1 MRGDLKRDVE
11 WDVMVDLFFYRD
23 PADVERQEQETP
35 AVHEGPY
42 DEWTDGMETQVKTQP
57 VWTGGDQPPQQ
68 TEENWGEQETGTL
81 QPIPTQSFL
90 PTSTAPDDQKNWGDD
105 TWGDNQLKVNLVQI
119 RENWQN

>member
-42 DEWTDGMETQVKTQP
+42 DEWTDGMETQKYMA
-57 VWTGGDQPPQQ
+57 
-68 TEENWGEQETGTL
+68 E
-81 QPIPTQSFL
+81 
-90 PTSTAPDDQKNWGDD
+90 
-105 TWGDNQLKVNLVQI
+105 
-119 RENWQN
+119 

>member
-68 TEENWGEQETGTL
+68 TDRLALSRELGGTGDRDPPANPHSIL
-81 QPIPTQSFL
+81 SSHL
-90 PTSTAPDDQKNWGDD
+90 DSARRSEKLGRRHM
-105 TWGDNQLKVNLVQI
+105 G
-119 RENWQN
+119 R